1 MRFHISR
8 HLAAALLLS
17 VSAFSTALAGLRL
30 DNGLEFT
37 PIGTL
42 LIDGALYASP
52 QKDCFGDGAAIPE
65 VRIGSIVKYG
75 RWSAKIEIGTAY
87 NKVALRDLYFQ
98 YDFSGSDLIRLG
110 AQVHHFGYMNSTAAC
125 NRTTMIETV
134 NNSVFN
140 SAHIIGLQYFHTDP
154 KWFGTAC
161 AYVEPDATAMVIG
174 EGGLKKMGYGLRARL
189 AWHPFIED
197 GRMLQIGMSGDFT
210 TPQHDRAEGTHD
222 KFTYSANFPTKV
234 DQVKAIGITVDRAR
248 NRWQF
253 TPELMAAYGR
263 LGLESQYYF
272 SQVNRLDHLHAF
284 NAYGAYVTLR
294 GIAIGGDYT
303 YSRAL
308 GGIAT
313 PAPKTLEFVASYNYT
328 CLSDASAGLYGGRLS
343 DLSVNANYYINR
355 WMTARLRYGYTW
367 IHDRAAEGPDRL
379 GALQA
384 RLQIIF

>member
-1 MRFHISR
+1 MRFHRFSR
-8 HLAAALLLS
+8 LSALLTMTTAAALS
-17 VSAFSTALAGLRL
+17 SQGALRL
-30 DNGLEFT
+30 ANGLEFT

-42 LIDGALYASP
+42 LLDGAIYASP
-52 QKDCFGDGAAIPE
+52 QKEYFGDGAAIPE
-65 VRIGSIVKYG
+65 VRIGSVVKYD

-98 YDFSGSDLIRLG
+98 YDFSDSDLIRLG

-140 SAHIIGLQYFHTDP
+140 SAHIIGVQYFHTD
-154 KWFGTAC
+154 KHIYGTAC

-174 EGGLKKMGYGLRARL
+174 EGGLKKMGFGLRGRL
-189 AWHPFIED
+189 AWHPWAEE
-197 GRMLQIGMSGDFT
+197 GKMLQIGMSGDFT
-210 TPQHDRAEGTHD
+210 TPQHDRSEGTHE

-234 DQVKAIGITVDRAR
+234 DQVKAIGVTVDRAR
-248 NRWQF
+248 TRWQF

-263 LGLESQYYF
+263 AGLESQYYF
-272 SQVNRLDHLHAF
+272 SQVNRLDGLPAF
-284 NAYGAYVTLR
+284 RAYGAYVTLR
-294 GIAIGGDYT
+294 GIAIGKDYT
-303 YSRAL
+303 YSRSL

-313 PAPKTLEFVASYNYT
+313 PAPKTLELVASYNYT
-328 CLSDASAGLYGGRLS
+328 CLSDASASLYGGRLS

-367 IHDRAAEGPDRL
+367 IHDRTAEGPDRL